1 MSVRRMSA
9 AKNSTTT
16 RMAMG
21 CTEKPKGTGRRISR
35 KSSRLTSLC
44 SSMPTASPPPIPMTP
59 IYRDSKTMIPAM
71 FSLLIPSTL

>member
-1 MSVRRMSA
+1 MINGCVPLVMKIAVDLKSNPVRFDVSIWI
-9 AKNSTTT
+9 NN
-16 RMAMG
+16 G
-21 CTEKPKGTGRRISR
+21 VE
-35 KSSRLTSLC
+35 LTSLC